1 MARNP
6 ELLRAIFANPREDTV
21 RLVYAD
27 WLQENGDE
35 AHAELIRVQCELE
48 RKPKPARRK
57 VLVAREAELL
67 KMPSFHLPG
76 NRPLQYERGFIRER
90 CVLHLTERGNWLDA
104 HPMPILRAGF
114 LQPQEIII
122 TLGATMD
129 TTIVSLLDRVI
140 NVNLNIG
147 GLSAKPR
154 KAASALQHAVT
165 ARVTCLE
172 CWEGAVADGAWASLL
187 KTKHLQE
194 ATTILFD
201 KAWEVPLDRIA
212 ALALS
217 DVLPHLNHIHLD
229 GESWTTAKGAEV
241 GDDELAAFVS
251 RIGADEKAAQLRS
264 FQMNWPI
271 GPRTADALLAA
282 KYLKPAHLMLP
293 LTKGLPKPAK
303 AALKKRFGKALMV

>member
-6 ELLRAIFANPREDTV
+6 ELLRAICTNPREDSV

-35 AHAELIRVQCELE
+35 AHAELIRVQCELA
-48 RKPKPARRK
+48 RKPKPVRHK
-57 VLVAREAELL
+57 MLVAREAELL
-67 KMPSFHLPG
+67 KTPSFNLPG
-76 NRPLQYERGFIRER
+76 ERPLQYERGFIRER

-114 LQPQEIII
+114 LQPQEIVI
-122 TLGATMD
+122 TLSATMD

-154 KAASALQHAVT
+154 KAASALQHAV
-165 ARVTCLE
+165 AVRVTCLE

-229 GESWTTAKGAEV
+229 GETWTTATGEAV
-241 GDDELAAFVS
+241 DDDELAAFVS
-251 RIGADEKAAQLRS
+251 RVGAHEKAAQLRS
-264 FQMNWPI
+264 LQLNWPI
-271 GPRTADALLAA
+271 GPRTVDALLSAPH
-282 KYLKPAHLMLP
+282 LKPAHLMLP
-293 LTKGLPKPAK
+293 LTKGLKPTAK
-303 AALKKRFGKALMV
+303 AALKKKFGKALVF